1 MSSLP
6 LGTIGRETRGEWTTL
21 SHCPLMI
28 AHLSGRLLSKQP
40 NQVII
45 DVQGVGY
52 QVNIPLSTFYE
63 VGETGT
69 SIQLLIHTHV
79 REDSL
84 ALFGFKTVK
93 EKQLFEQLTSV
104 SGIGPRLGITILSG
118 MSVDELIPA
127 IRQNNLPRLTS
138 IPGVGRK
145 TAERMVVELR
155 DKLSKVEAAA
165 ADILSSVG
173 TISQP
178 QEDVISAL
186 VNLGYPKAL
195 AERAIQKVVSASGAG
210 QSFEVLLKSS
220 LQELSK

>member
-1 MSSLP
+1 
-6 LGTIGRETRGEWTTL
+6 
-21 SHCPLMI
+21 MI
-28 AHLSGRLLSKQP
+28 AHLSGKLLSKQP

-63 VGETGT
+63 VGETGN

-79 REDSL
+79 REDTL
-84 ALFGFKTVK
+84 ALFGFKTAK

-104 SGIGPRLGITILSG
+104 SGIGPKLGITILSG
-118 MSVDELIPA
+118 MSVDELMPA
-127 IRQNNLPRLTS
+127 IRQNNILRLTS
-138 IPGVGRK
+138 IPGVGKK

-155 DKLSKVEAAA
+155 DKVSKVEAAA
-165 ADILSSVG
+165 AGTLSPVG
-173 TISQP
+173 TASQL

-195 AERAIQKVVSASGAG
+195 AERAIQKSA
-210 QSFEVLLKSS
+210 
-220 LQELSK
+220 

>member
-1 MSSLP
+1 MSSFP
-6 LGTIGRETRGEWTTL
+6 SPPSGRVARGEGTTL
-21 SHCPLMI
+21 ISPLMI

-40 NQVII
+40 NQVVI

-79 REDSL
+79 REDAL
-84 ALFGFKTVK
+84 ALFGFKTAK

-127 IRQNNLPRLTS
+127 IRQNNLLRLTS

-155 DKLSKVEAAA
+155 DKLSKAEVAA
-165 ADILSSVG
+165 ADSLTPLG
-173 TISQP
+173 TGSQP
-178 QEDVISAL
+178 QEDVVSAL

-195 AERAIQKVVSASGAG
+195 AERAIQKVVSASGPPQA
-210 QSFEVLLKSS
+210 FETLLKNS

>member
-1 MSSLP
+1 
-6 LGTIGRETRGEWTTL
+6 
-21 SHCPLMI
+21 MI
-28 AHLSGRLLSKQP
+28 AHLSGKLLSKQP

-63 VGETGT
+63 VGETGN

-79 REDSL
+79 REDTL
-84 ALFGFKTVK
+84 ALFGFKTAK

-104 SGIGPRLGITILSG
+104 SGIGPKLGITILSG
-118 MSVDELIPA
+118 MSVDELMPA
-127 IRQNNLPRLTS
+127 IRQNNILRLTS
-138 IPGVGRK
+138 IPGVGKK

-155 DKLSKVEAAA
+155 DKVSKVEAAA
-165 ADILSSVG
+165 EDTLSPVG
-173 TISQP
+173 TVSQA

-195 AERAIQKVVSASGAG
+195 AERAIQKVVSGSGTS
-210 QSFEVLLKSS
+210 QPFEALLKSS
-220 LQELSK
+220 LQELFK